1 MKKLT
6 FLFTLLLSLMGVSA
20 QAQTSLSISDEPSNG
35 KFADNTHWY
44 LIKAAAPDNFHKTGY
59 LSTNS
64 SYFLSSAGLRLDNET
79 VPTTDEGLWCLVGN
93 ETDGYTIYNKAGGT
107 SKVLGIGSTAQLY
120 DADTTESGVTTQFDY
135 TSSTYSSTPLAQCVK
150 LHGTTG
156 AWWNNSNFT
165 DGTNNYACKLGTWT
179 HNNSNTGTSGN
190 AYYFIPCDDISNA
203 STTAENWLEEANNYT
218 RCLATYTVLKTI
230 VPSVETACASEYSAL
245 QSNIT
250 GDNCYALAKAA
261 INAVSGKAFRIQN
274 GRTKAGQTATTS
286 TVLTASG
293 NDVCITTT
301 AQLNKDA
308 NDLWSFKANDN
319 GSLKLYNLNA
329 KKYISTISSSFNAS
343 DPSTQLSDEA
353 NAINFNL
360 SVWNST
366 YFNIIDE
373 DGHRI
378 NGESA
383 ESGNNRV
390 NNWSTVDGASNIWKI
405 YEATSIE
412 VALNAVGDNS
422 YATTYLPL
430 AVSGVEGATAYVA
443 SEPTDGEV
451 TLSPTTGFNAE
462 QGAVLIG
469 ESSSTLATLTFGANT
484 TTSALNGSLQAV
496 SIDGTQSSY
505 LTLGRNSSNTSEVG
519 FFQPTLTTIPC
530 NRAFFYDESGNGS
543 ALNINFGNVTAIS
556 NATTQQ
562 QAVAP
567 IFDLSGRRV
576 LSPVKGG
583 IYLQGGKKFMVK

>member
-6 FLFTLLLSLMGVSA
+6 FLFTLLLSLIGVSA

-35 KFADNTHWY
+35 NFADNTHWY
-44 LIKAAAPDNFHKTGY
+44 LIKAATSDDWHKAGY

-64 SYFLSSAGLRLDNET
+64 SYFHSSYGLRLDNET

-107 SKVLGIGSTAQLY
+107 SKVLGIGSIAQLY
-120 DADTTESGVTTQFDY
+120 DASTTESGVTTLFDY
-135 TSSTYSSTPLAQCVK
+135 TSSTYSATPLAKCVK

-156 AWWNNSNFT
+156 TWWNNANFEGSN
-165 DGTNNYACKLGTWT
+165 CRLGTWSGSSST
-179 HNNSNTGTSGN
+179 TSTSGN

-203 STTAENWLEEANNYT
+203 ASCVTDFMEFPNNYT
-218 RCLATYTVLKTI
+218 RCMATYTVLKTI
-230 VPSVETACASEYSAL
+230 VPSVETACATEYAAL
-245 QSNIT
+245 QNSSTSN
-250 GDNCYALAKAA
+250 NCFALAKAA

-293 NDVCITTT
+293 SEVCITTA

-329 KKYISTISSSFNAS
+329 KKYISTISSSFIAT
-343 DPSTQLSDEA
+343 DPSTPLSDEA
-353 NAINFNL
+353 SAVNFNL
-360 SVWNST
+360 SVWNNT

-390 NNWSTVDGASNIWKI
+390 NNWSTVDNGISNIWKI

-412 VALNAVGDNS
+412 VDLNAVGNNS

-430 AVSGVEGATAYVA
+430 AVSSVEGATAYVA
-443 SEPTDGEV
+443 SEPADGQV
-451 TLSPTTGFNAE
+451 TLSPTTGFAAE
-462 QGAVLIG
+462 QGVVFIG
-469 ESSSTLATLTFGANT
+469 ESSSTLATLTFGDNT

-496 SIDGTQSSY
+496 SIDGSQSSY

-519 FFQPTLTTIPC
+519 FFEPTLTTIPC

-543 ALNINFGNVTAIS
+543 ALSINFGNVTAIH
-556 NATTQQ
+556 NATLNE
-562 QAVAP
+562 QATAP
-567 IFDLSGRRV
+567 LFDLSGRRM
-576 LSPVKGG
+576 LTPIKGG